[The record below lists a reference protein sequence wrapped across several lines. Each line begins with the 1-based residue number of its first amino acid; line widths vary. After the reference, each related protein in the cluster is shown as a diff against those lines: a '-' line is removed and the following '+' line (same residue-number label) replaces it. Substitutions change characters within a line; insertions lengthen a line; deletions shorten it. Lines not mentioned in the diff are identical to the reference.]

1 MAGHILAGDVGG
13 TKTHLG
19 LFMHAAGRIEMIRE
33 RRYATAQFPS
43 LEAACADFLG
53 SDATPST
60 TIDAACF
67 GVPGPIIDGRA
78 HATNVPWEMSRVSI
92 ARALNGVPVRLI
104 NDLGAMAYG
113 VIHLQ
118 PAEVAV
124 LNRAENPPEHGNIA
138 VIAAG
143 TGLGESALV
152 WDDEAYHAVA
162 SEGGH
167 SDFAPHGEEQI
178 ELLRFIED
186 KFGHASYERVLSG
199 PGLENIYR
207 FVRAR
212 GAAPEPAWLTEQFAT
227 GDRAAAISD
236 AALSGRDPACVHAL
250 AMFCEIYGA
259 EAANLALKVLALGGV
274 YLAGG
279 IAPKILPLLRQ
290 GAFIK
295 GFLSKGRLNEILKQ
309 VEVRVALNPAAALL
323 GAAHCA
329 AAML

>member
-19 LFMHAAGRIEMIRE
+19 LFKHAAGQIEMIRD

-43 LEAACADFLG
+43 LEAACAEFLALDK
-53 SDATPST
+53 DAA
-60 TIDAACF
+60 IDAACF
-67 GVPGPIIDGRA
+67 GVRGPVIDGRA
-78 HATNVPWEMSRVSI
+78 RATNVPWEMSRVSL

-104 NDLGAMAYG
+104 NDLGATAYG
-113 VIHLQ
+113 VIHLK

-152 WDDEAYHAVA
+152 WDEANYHAVA

-167 SDFAPHGEEQI
+167 SDFAPQGAEQI
-178 ELLRFIED
+178 ELLRFIEE

-207 FVRAR
+207 FVRAH
-212 GAAPEPAWLTEQFAT
+212 GAAPEPAWLTEQLAT
-227 GDRAAAISD
+227 SDRAAAISE
-236 AALSGRDPACVHAL
+236 AALSGRDSACVHAL
-250 AMFCEIYGA
+250 AIFCEIYGA

-279 IAPKILPLLRQ
+279 IAPKILPLLQRD
-290 GAFIK
+290 AFMK

-309 VEVRVALNPAAALL
+309 VEVRVALNPAAAML